1 MIKVGIYGSATLDD
15 PIRKQLLR
23 LLLRH
28 PDVDLRSVASPAGNA
43 VPLAELH
50 PVYAGETEL
59 TLERVLCLD
68 KLDVLFV
75 IDEENLTQEILDR
88 FRSDENFRLI
98 VLGKAPRLL
107 AGTDADFVYGLPEWN
122 RKALVRGARAA
133 VSPLPQTIITELS
146 LLPLAKN
153 AMLSG
158 SISVGISGNAD
169 LKPVADE
176 ATAFLKQVQPG
187 FTGQI
192 VAANTPE
199 ATFDRLDAEIT
210 LTTSIALEEI
220 ERTFREA
227 YDDHNFVYIIPGKG
241 GIEEDLR
248 GSNKC
253 LIQLNKEGDKLIIN
267 SSMDTL
273 TKGCT
278 GNAVHIMNLLFG
290 LHERTGLSI

>member
-107 AGTDADFVYGLPEWN
+107 AGTVCRNGT
-122 RKALVRGARAA
+122 ARLLSAERVPQCRRFRRPSSRNYPCCRWRRMQCSAA
-133 VSPLPQTIITELS
+133 
-146 LLPLAKN
+146 
-153 AMLSG
+153 
-158 SISVGISGNAD
+158 
-169 LKPVADE
+169 
-176 ATAFLKQVQPG
+176 
-187 FTGQI
+187 
-192 VAANTPE
+192 
-199 ATFDRLDAEIT
+199 R
-210 LTTSIALEEI
+210 
-220 ERTFREA
+220 
-227 YDDHNFVYIIPGKG
+227 
-241 GIEEDLR
+241 
-248 GSNKC
+248 
-253 LIQLNKEGDKLIIN
+253 
-267 SSMDTL
+267 
-273 TKGCT
+273 
-278 GNAVHIMNLLFG
+278 
-290 LHERTGLSI
+290 